1 MTRTLPAS
9 FSPRDVIDV
18 HVHIAGPAGENE
30 QMYFVSPAFKRS
42 LSFEAIKLVTK
53 LPGDKITGPRYVS
66 VLFSQVHESHHVDKA
81 VLLALDAVYGEDGQL
96 RREATH
102 LYVAND
108 YCAGLARIY
117 PVFLFGCSV
126 HPYAPDGLERLW
138 RCARDGAVLCKWLP
152 SAQCIDPTHPLA
164 VRFYRAL
171 ALLGM
176 PLLIHV
182 GPEETIP
189 TELDTADEL
198 LFNAAAGRYGERPGD
213 GVALALEQGATV
225 MVAHSAT
232 PLGPV
237 FDPHNDYWE
246 QVFDSLLERIAG
258 AVAKVPLYADVSAF
272 CLPGRFDYVAKVLPL
287 AKKLPHRFLYGS
299 DYPIPV
305 VSFRKKGL
313 AALLDAF
320 GWLAG
325 RALPVNDF
333 DKNFQLLHTHFPWE
347 TFTSASRVLRRPEAA
362 LPDYDAY
369 LRRLGVKRRRLF
381 FWFR

>member
-1 MTRTLPAS
+1 MRRTLPAS

-66 VLFSQVHESHHVDKA
+66 VLFSQVHESRHVDKA

-225 MVAHSAT
+225 IVAHSAT

-246 QVFDSLLERIAG
+246 QVFDSLLERIPLRGCLGLLLARQIRLCG
-258 AVAKVPLYADVSAF
+258 KGVALGQEATPPLS
-272 CLPGRFDYVAKVLPL
+272 LWQR
-287 AKKLPHRFLYGS
+287 LPHPGGL
-299 DYPIPV
+299 
-305 VSFRKKGL
+305 VSQEGAGRAVGRL
-313 AALLDAF
+313 
-320 GWLAG
+320 WLAG
-325 RALPVNDF
+325 WKSTAC
-333 DKNFQLLHTHFPWE
+333 E
-347 TFTSASRVLRRPEAA
+347 
-362 LPDYDAY
+362 
-369 LRRLGVKRRRLF
+369 
-381 FWFR
+381 